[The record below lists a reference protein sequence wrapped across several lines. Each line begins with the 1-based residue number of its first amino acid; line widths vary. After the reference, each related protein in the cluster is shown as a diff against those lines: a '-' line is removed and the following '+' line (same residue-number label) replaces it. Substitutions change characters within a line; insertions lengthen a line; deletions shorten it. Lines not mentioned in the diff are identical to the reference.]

1 MFPLFD
7 ELVYTFL
14 LSISPFGE
22 ARSGIPFAVFN
33 DVHILLAFA
42 VGLTANILVFPL
54 FSWIIDTFSKKFWH
68 IRFYRKG
75 VIQLCKRAKR
85 SVGVH
90 NQKWGFWGLMVFV
103 MVPLPGTGAYLGT
116 IAAHVLKLDRKK
128 AFISIS
134 TGLIISS
141 IFIAVVSYYSSIGL
155 DLL

>member
-1 MFPLFD
+1 MFPLLD

-22 ARSGIPFAVFN
+22 ARSGIPYAIFN

-54 FSWIIDTFSKKFWH
+54 FSWIIDKFSHKFWH

-75 VIQLCKRAKR
+75 VVQLCRRAKR
-85 SVGVH
+85 AVGVH

-134 TGLIISS
+134 TGLVISS
-141 IFIAVVSYYSSIGL
+141 LFMAAVAYYSNRGL